1 MINRRL
7 FPGIAVISLIL
18 ASLLFGGLQT
28 EAIKYTGYG
37 ANRTVSG
44 SMHLIE
50 IGGERILL
58 DAGSFYDNEG
68 EEEGRYDKKLVESL
82 SAIII
87 SHAHTDHIG
96 NLCKIINLGYAGKIY
111 CTEPTKEIM
120 PVMLEMAS
128 KYGYYGVE
136 SFYYSRA
143 NEGRYKNVAVH
154 LYSDCQYGS
163 RISSRNFKRI
173 NMPRNELSRENFY
186 LCSECIQME
195 VQKIMEKVV
204 AIPIGKTFTPAANVR
219 AEFFLTPHIPGSAMV
234 KLTDLTT
241 EKTLLYTGDLGS
253 ELSPYLPPQQY
264 PQGINYLIFEATY
277 GAKVRPIPPEARGH
291 FQKEIGSYL
300 KEGKRVIIPAFVLD
314 RTQQVLYELTVGME
328 EGHIPADTKIW
339 VIGYSV
345 GKLNRIYEEIFTKEK
360 YAPYFSEL
368 YQAKGPFGSIFTH
381 RNSIGTKQ
389 VRHGEVAI
397 VSSGMADVS
406 YANEFVREW
415 HQDPNTVFVFVGYQS
430 PDTPGG
436 QLTTTGQIEI
446 EGVLQDAKA
455 EIVKFDCFSSHA
467 NFEQIAELIT
477 RVGDVE
483 EALIVHLN
491 AYDCTPVLKA
501 YQERF
506 PHIKFSI
513 PRFKEEYIFGQQ

>member
-1 MINRRL
+1 
-7 FPGIAVISLIL
+7 
-18 ASLLFGGLQT
+18 
-28 EAIKYTGYG
+28 
-37 ANRTVSG
+37 
-44 SMHLIE
+44 
-50 IGGERILL
+50 
-58 DAGSFYDNEG
+58 
-68 EEEGRYDKKLVESL
+68 
-82 SAIII
+82 
-87 SHAHTDHIG
+87 
-96 NLCKIINLGYAGKIY
+96 
-111 CTEPTKEIM
+111 M
-120 PVMLEMAS
+120 PL
-128 KYGYYGVE
+128 
-136 SFYYSRA
+136 
-143 NEGRYKNVAVH
+143 
-154 LYSDCQYGS
+154 
-163 RISSRNFKRI
+163 
-173 NMPRNELSRENFY
+173 
-186 LCSECIQME
+186 
-195 VQKIMEKVV
+195 
-204 AIPIGKTFTPAANVR
+204 
-219 AEFFLTPHIPGSAMV
+219 
-234 KLTDLTT
+234 
-241 EKTLLYTGDLGS
+241 
-253 ELSPYLPPQQY
+253 
-264 PQGINYLIFEATY
+264 
-277 GAKVRPIPPEARGH
+277 
-291 FQKEIGSYL
+291 
-300 KEGKRVIIPAFVLD
+300 
-314 RTQQVLYELTVGME
+314 
-328 EGHIPADTKIW
+328 
-339 VIGYSV
+339 
-345 GKLNRIYEEIFTKEK
+345 
-360 YAPYFSEL
+360 YFSEL
-368 YQAKGPFGSIFTH
+368 YQAKEPFGSIFTH